1 MVFQR
6 HLAELSNDRIR
17 QDVGSTALIVGE
29 RLGAQRIRGCAQAP
43 TCCST
48 AAPCCQQ
55 LGQHQRALGPDQG
68 GTDAGVQEG
77 H

>member
-1 MVFQR
+1 MSQR
-6 HLAELSNDRIR
+6 HSAELSDNKDR
-17 QDVGSTALIVGE
+17 QDDGSTALIVYE

-48 AAPCCQQ
+48 AAPRCQQ

-68 GTDAGVQEG
+68 GADAGVQER